1 MPVMLK
7 EAEGL
12 TSLGFTVNYDPSVA
26 ELVNVQ
32 KGARL
37 SPATFNFN
45 GDVPGA
51 VRLGFA
57 ATTELSGGGSAAIM
71 EFRVIGEHGAASP
84 VTLVEVLAGDSGG
97 GRLSLNLVGGRLTV
111 GEPMAGDG
119 NGDGQFTALDALI
132 ALRMFMRQSPEDLA
146 LDVDGDGRVTAN
158 DAQLIL
164 AMARPE

>member
-1 MPVMLK
+1 
-7 EAEGL
+7 
-12 TSLGFTVNYDPSVA
+12 
-26 ELVNVQ
+26 
-32 KGARL
+32 
-37 SPATFNFN
+37 
-45 GDVPGA
+45 
-51 VRLGFA
+51 
-57 ATTELSGGGSAAIM
+57 M
-71 EFRVIGEHGAASP
+71 EFRVIGEDGAASP